1 MGFWAHYPGG
11 WGGWGWG
18 GWLFGALATAAFWAL
33 LIIAIVWLV
42 RAAGRQRIFEGGPH
56 HRPPGTYQAA
66 SAETI
71 LAERFARGEIDEDEY
86 RNRLAALRGYR
97 EPPPAR

>member
-11 WGGWGWG
+11 WGGWG
-18 GWLFGALATAAFWAL
+18 GWIFGALATAAFWAL

-42 RAAGRQRIFEGGPH
+42 RAVGRQRIYEGGPQH
-56 HRPPGTYQAA
+56 QPPGTYQAPA
-66 SAETI
+66 AETI

-86 RNRLAALRGYR
+86 RARLAALRGYR
-97 EPPPAR
+97 EPPPGS